1 MNFVYRFIVRA
12 ALLVLS
18 TVAPHAVFAQATAA
32 DVPRSP
38 VTFRAGTAATPFN
51 SGAAIADFDADGA
64 PDVAIADRTTRSGS
78 HYNIEVR
85 LSQGSTQTVSFVS
98 TKGALSI
105 TAFDVDDDHD
115 ADLVVT
121 PVLSREVVGIWVNDG
136 AGHFDAGNSE
146 SFASVAGKI
155 GVGPSI
161 SGFGHDLIP
170 VVAGRRS
177 YALGPAASVRLP
189 HQPGEFVPVRPS
201 SVPIA
206 AVALALGISPRAP
219 PFSRILNS

>member
-1 MNFVYRFIVRA
+1 MNSVYRFMVRA
-12 ALLVLS
+12 AVLVLT
-18 TVAPHAVFAQATAA
+18 TVAPHAAFAQAAAA

-38 VTFRAGTAATPFN
+38 VTFRPGTAAVPFN
-51 SGAAIADFDADGA
+51 SAAAIADFDADGA
-64 PDVAIADRTTRSGS
+64 PDVAIADRTTRGGS
-78 HYNIEVR
+78 RYSIEVH
-85 LSQGSTQTVSFVS
+85 LSRGWTQTVSFVS
-98 TKGALSI
+98 TRGALTI
-105 TAFDVDDDHD
+105 AAFDVDDDHD

-121 PVLSREVVGIWVNDG
+121 PVLSHEIVGIWVNDG

-161 SGFGHDLIP
+161 LGFGHDLIP

-177 YALGPAASVRLP
+177 YALGPATSVRLP

-201 SVPIA
+201 PVPIA

-219 PFSRILNS
+219 PFFRS

>member
-1 MNFVYRFIVRA
+1 MFPTPVAVVAACVALRRRA
-12 ALLVLS
+12 HAGRRCR
-18 TVAPHAVFAQATAA
+18 PHH
-32 DVPRSP
+32 PRRISLQHRGSP
-38 VTFRAGTAATPFN
+38 LAGW
-51 SGAAIADFDADGA
+51 
-64 PDVAIADRTTRSGS
+64 
-78 HYNIEVR
+78 
-85 LSQGSTQTVSFVS
+85 TQTVSFVS
-98 TKGALSI
+98 TRGALTI
-105 TAFDVDDDHD
+105 AAFDVDDDHD

-121 PVLSREVVGIWVNDG
+121 PVLSHEIVGIWVNDG

-161 SGFGHDLIP
+161 LGFGHDLIP

-177 YALGPAASVRLP
+177 YALGLSASVRLP

-201 SVPIA
+201 PVPIA

-219 PFSRILNS
+219 PFFRS

>member
-1 MNFVYRFIVRA
+1 MNCVYRFIARA
-12 ALLVLS
+12 AVLVL
-18 TVAPHAVFAQATAA
+18 TAVAPDVAFAQAAA
-32 DVPRSP
+32 TDRPGSP
-38 VTFRAGTAATPFN
+38 VTFRSGTAAVPFN
-51 SGAAIADFDADGA
+51 SAAAIADFDADGA
-64 PDVAIADRTTRSGS
+64 PDVAIADRTTRAGS
-78 HYNIEVR
+78 RYSIEVH
-85 LSQGSTQTVSFVS
+85 LSRGWTQTVSFVS
-98 TKGALSI
+98 TRGALTI
-105 TAFDVDDDHD
+105 AAFDVDDDHD

-121 PVLSREVVGIWVNDG
+121 PVLSHEIVGIWVNDG

-161 SGFGHDLIP
+161 LGFGHDLIP

-201 SVPIA
+201 PVPIA

-219 PFSRILNS
+219 PFFRS